1 MIFVIMNGIAKIECR
16 FMGLTQRLQADSYGI
31 ATWGECRNCAVNCT
45 ILGPE
50 RKYWYRNISILKWQL
65 RTGTGHVLQE
75 NPGT

>member
-50 RKYWYRNISILKWQL
+50 RNYWYRNISILKWQL